1 MPEHITENE
10 FENVI
15 IVKNISKCL
24 SNDEQKE
31 IEDMLR
37 SNNIKIIFHEREHE
51 PIASIFYNIPIY
63 INEHLVEL
71 IVTGLIAPTVYAIMV
86 QVFSRLV
93 KCIKKLFIITGKG
106 VEKECNASIKI
117 KLGKADLEAIIPN
130 NLNDEQF
137 TQYMNMLPKTIR
149 DLIKTQIPKV
159 KEYEHFI
166 VEYIVETNSIKVTTI
181 TQYVKE
187 HYVNK
192 SHNSR

>member
-10 FENVI
+10 FENI
-15 IVKNISKCL
+15 IMVENISKCI

-37 SNNIKIIFHEREHE
+37 SNNIGIIFHERENE
-51 PIASIFYNIPIY
+51 PIASIFSNIPIY

-71 IVTGLIAPTVYAIMV
+71 IVTGLIAPTTYAIIV
-86 QVFSRLV
+86 QVFSRLA
-93 KCIKKLFIITGKG
+93 KYIKRLLIVTGKG
-106 VEKECNASIKI
+106 VKKECNASIKI

-137 TQYMNMLPKTIR
+137 KQYMNMLPNIIR

-159 KEYEHFI
+159 KEFEHYI
-166 VEYIVETNSIKVTTI
+166 AEYIVETNSIKVTTI
-181 TQYVKE
+181 IEYIKE
-187 HYVNK
+187 HYTSK
-192 SHNSR
+192 SHK